1 METQRIRGYIEDWY
15 GKELPL
21 LLPRELK
28 TAQIEGKVTCIVG
41 PRRAGKTYYFF
52 QLMKPVKEVSL
63 YLDFEDSAL
72 LTVKF
77 DEVQEIANLFT
88 EITGK
93 EPKYIFLDEIQNL
106 DKWETAVR
114 TLLDRTPYN
123 IFVTGS
129 SSKLLSREIATQLRG
144 RSLTYVLLPFS
155 FSEFLNAKNV
165 ELKNVF
171 TQVEQAR
178 IKNYLRD
185 YLELGGFPE
194 VVLKEDLREK
204 ILKEYFDT
212 IFFRDFVERHEL
224 KSLGIARFIFSFVFQ
239 NFASEISV
247 NKIVNYLK
255 SEGKK
260 FGKNTI
266 YSYVEKLQDTQA
278 VFFVNRISGKIY
290 VKESWPRKAYIC
302 DSGISTIFR
311 FSEDIGKL
319 MENAVFLELKR
330 KQNENPLLEIYYY
343 RDYQQREVDFVLKRG
358 LAVEQLIQVTYASDR
373 AGIGK
378 REAEAL
384 LKVSSEFKCKNL
396 TIITWDYEGELALTV
411 ENKHKQIN
419 CIPLWKWLIKIKT
432 GAEIG

>member
-28 TAQIEGKVTCIVG
+28 TAQIEGKVACIVG

-93 EPKYIFLDEIQNL
+93 EPRYIFLDEIQNL

-114 TLLDRTPYN
+114 TLLDRTPYS

-155 FSEFLNAKNV
+155 FSEFLTAKNV

-178 IKNYLRD
+178 IK
-185 YLELGGFPE
+185 
-194 VVLKEDLREK
+194 
-204 ILKEYFDT
+204 
-212 IFFRDFVERHEL
+212 
-224 KSLGIARFIFSFVFQ
+224 
-239 NFASEISV
+239 
-247 NKIVNYLK
+247 
-255 SEGKK
+255 
-260 FGKNTI
+260 
-266 YSYVEKLQDTQA
+266 
-278 VFFVNRISGKIY
+278 
-290 VKESWPRKAYIC
+290 
-302 DSGISTIFR
+302 
-311 FSEDIGKL
+311 
-319 MENAVFLELKR
+319 
-330 KQNENPLLEIYYY
+330 
-343 RDYQQREVDFVLKRG
+343 
-358 LAVEQLIQVTYASDR
+358 
-373 AGIGK
+373 
-378 REAEAL
+378 
-384 LKVSSEFKCKNL
+384 
-396 TIITWDYEGELALTV
+396 IT
-411 ENKHKQIN
+411 
-419 CIPLWKWLIKIKT
+419 
-432 GAEIG
+432 

>member
-178 IKNYLRD
+178 IKNYLRN

-224 KSLGIARFIFSFVFQ
+224 KSLGIARSIFSFVFQ

-396 TIITWDYEGELALTV
+396 TIITWDYEGKLALTV